1 MTQIDIV
8 MAPDPVEQFRKLQKE
23 NRAKWAGLRYSIP
36 SQQEASITLWIWL
49 KNNRF
54 TFKRDALPDGEM
66 FTIYCLEC
74 GEELTSYE
82 ITAGTAGKIEL
93 NERRPDC
100 WDGFLPEHK
109 SASMAIID
117 EIEQELDRRGY
128 LFHHLSE

>member
-1 MTQIDIV
+1 MIDQDARQRFAV
-8 MAPDPVEQFRKLQKE
+8 LQKE

-36 SQQEASITLWIWL
+36 DWQEASRTLWMWL
-49 KNNRF
+49 IDNRF
-54 TFKRDALPDGEM
+54 TFKRDVSPDGEM

-74 GEELTSYE
+74 GELLTAYE

-100 WDGFLPEHK
+100 WDDFLPEHK

-117 EIEQELDRRGY
+117 EIECELDRRGY